1 LDWKTSTDEIL
12 GQEGLNELRG
22 LWRNDIVQNLTFF
35 GNIKTN
41 FPASE
46 PVKIS
51 IFVFFINPLHVL
63 QQRNTDAVK

>member
-1 LDWKTSTDEIL
+1 VEKLHSPKFD
-12 GQEGLNELRG
+12 
-22 LWRNDIVQNLTFF
+22 FF
-35 GNIKTN
+35 GNIKTT